1 MTNTDKKNLQ
11 NECMKLWTEIVKLR
25 AKNVCE
31 YCSRSNNLNAHHFY
45 SRSNVKVKY
54 DLDNGFCLC
63 SGCHS
68 LSSSFSAHKT
78 PAEFV
83 EWAKSKRGQL
93 WFDRLQLKANYYGGQ
108 KTDISLELL
117 YLKQE
122 LKRYCSSDHLGCLT
136 PDV

>member
-1 MTNTDKKNLQ
+1 MTNIDKKNLQ
-11 NECMKLWTEIVKLR
+11 NECMKLWAEIIKLR

-31 YCSRSNNLNAHHFY
+31 HCLRSNNLNAHHFY
-45 SRSNVKVKY
+45 SRSNAKVKY

-83 EWAKSKRGQL
+83 EWAKNKRGLL
-93 WFDRLQLKANYYGGQ
+93 WFERLQLKANYCGGQ
-108 KTDISLELL
+108 KTDLKLELL
-117 YLKQE
+117 KLEQ
-122 LKRYCSSDHLGCLT
+122 LLLQFKRYEII
-136 PDV
+136 